1 MEKLKEFVAYV
12 NRVYDDREQ
21 FWAGNA
27 FIHHYRLWTA
37 KDLEILLQANPK
49 LMTSL
54 RAMADA
60 PDSPG
65 GKYVL
70 EELLPDFYRENG
82 GIEAFAAAIKNPK
95 AAAAAEAR
103 GEVYLPASQPQ
114 HTTQSPQ
121 QPQRSFSSGNPVSY
135 IQVVYRD
142 HYKQWQAKDMVEL
155 QRREPLLFSELQRI
169 NAHPSQQVRRQIIEI
184 LPTYY
189 AQQNSAGDPKGTQ
202 AFIDAIRDPKAAAAR
217 EARATIRPDATGSI
231 GGKVYVLPGG
241 AFADRVAAIKGAYP
255 GYGQWDKADLTA
267 LATSKNGVKTFEMLL
282 DLSLTMYSPK
292 APESMQEEAAAALK
306 ALSPKGPD
314 DYIAY
319 ALEIRAVGKET
330 IEQRKAIPAEAHF
343 NSVHDL
349 YVSPMIPKLKPGR
362 SYNEYLSKPKGTGL
376 VAPEDLSPDVG
387 LNRVE
392 DKAFDQQA
400 ALDLLTQH
408 TVTMDAEHS
417 FKSPDPKAAALDV
430 VRTLNATIRRA

>member
-1 MEKLKEFVAYV
+1 ML
-12 NRVYDDREQ
+12 D
-21 FWAGNA
+21 GL
-27 FIHHYRLWTA
+27 II
-37 KDLEILLQANPK
+37 ILL
-49 LMTSL
+49 
-54 RAMADA
+54 
-60 PDSPG
+60 
-65 GKYVL
+65 
-70 EELLPDFYRENG
+70 
-82 GIEAFAAAIKNPK
+82 
-95 AAAAAEAR
+95 
-103 GEVYLPASQPQ
+103 
-114 HTTQSPQ
+114 H
-121 QPQRSFSSGNPVSY
+121 
-135 IQVVYRD
+135 
-142 HYKQWQAKDMVEL
+142 
-155 QRREPLLFSELQRI
+155 
-169 NAHPSQQVRRQIIEI
+169 
-184 LPTYY
+184 
-189 AQQNSAGDPKGTQ
+189 
-202 AFIDAIRDPKAAAAR
+202 
-217 EARATIRPDATGSI
+217 
-231 GGKVYVLPGG
+231 

-362 SYNEYLSKPKGTGL
+362 SYNEYLSKPKGTGF

-400 ALDLLTQH
+400 EGDGEGRQLGRLGRVDLGRGDVVPHPPGLDHPVERRARPGRRLRGDLLGDPLQ
-408 TVTMDAEHS
+408 VAAVERAE
-417 FKSPDPKAAALDV
+417 PDGPLQVEHLDHAGSGQQLAQPRGGSDRAV
-430 VRTLNATIRRA
+430 EERHGARCCHAGPPRPIKPLQVEPYRSSSAFSTTSVNAGCG